1 MFGDDIKICLQKG
14 EVYMTNV
21 IIFDI
26 IQKDGY
32 NLQKLVDAFE
42 NHSDYEWE
50 QGNDH
55 GSYSM
60 VSGEKYWVK
69 DGEYWVVDVPAQAAQ
84 PEQGHWEY
92 K

>member
-1 MFGDDIKICLQKG
+1 MKNLFGDDIKICLQKG

-42 NHSDYEWE
+42 NHLQDTT
-50 QGNDH
+50 
-55 GSYSM
+55 
-60 VSGEKYWVK
+60 
-69 DGEYWVVDVPAQAAQ
+69 
-84 PEQGHWEY
+84 
-92 K
+92 